1 MTITKKNQ
9 TSAVSF
15 IRTTDP
21 SFPDAEALPKKQEDE
36 KKFDKKFNEWWEEV
50 RLNLSRLEEKLG
62 VYGLFELD
70 EKTQE
75 QTLRFEK
82 DIQDNSANVDAAFA
96 AFDEKLT
103 QEFNDAYDSI
113 SSNQSSTDSQFSS
126 VNSSISQISEDINTN
141 ASAISDNATAIGVN
155 TEAIEAV
162 QVSLSAQATALQAHL
177 DAKNPHNIQTS
188 SASKFGSPIEIH
200 YSTTSGWHKIT
211 FDLSIYGTAY
221 SSWKFGFCN
230 FRHVGGAY
238 PNSEIWV
245 FPNGHP
251 ETDDWRTVRDNFASS
266 TVDTGA
272 TGDFRGGYMV
282 AENQSDKSQ
291 YLGGNFLAP
300 VSSQKLHIQVYQ
312 SSSFY
317 IYLYGGI

>member
-21 SFPDAEALPKKQEDE
+21 SFPDAEALPKKEEDE

-141 ASAISDNATAIGVN
+141 ATAISDNTD
-155 TEAIEAV
+155 AIEAV

-177 DAKNPHNIQTS
+177 DATNPHNIQTS

-211 FDLSIYGTAY
+211 HDLSAFSSF

-251 ETDDWRTVRDNFASS
+251 ETDDWRTVRENFAT
-266 TVDTGA
+266 TVDTAA
-272 TGDFRGGYMV
+272 TGPIRGGYLV
-282 AENQSDKSQ
+282 AENESDKSQ